1 MSPARNVVIILTY
14 YVTLI
19 FGSSLV
25 RNRFV
30 NQLKVMKRAVQS
42 VTTNLK
48 PISCIEGAPQ
58 MIPTLR
64 PYQEKLVKDTYQ
76 QWDAGKQFVAMV
88 SSTGSGKSM
97 TLTAIVAKE
106 RDRGQYVLVLAH
118 RQELITQLSDTM
130 GRMEIRHQVIA
141 ANKVV
146 RFAAKQSMENHGVNY
161 VDPNARVMVASVQSM
176 REAKIADLAKLG
188 NKLTVVQDEFHH
200 ATKKSKTWGGVLT
213 PLLNAGA
220 RGLGPT
226 ATPCR
231 ADGQG
236 LSRETDGYADVIVEG
251 PSMRWLIDNGYLSQY
266 KIYCPPTDLRL
277 DNVETSKT
285 TGDYKEKELK
295 AEIGRSH
302 IVGDI
307 VSHYLKICPGKRGIT
322 FTVGVDT
329 AEEVAEEYRKRGVP
343 AIALSGRNAD
353 EERVQAIRDLKS
365 GKILQIV
372 NDSLIGEGVD
382 IPAVEVVSF
391 ARPTQSYALYA
402 QMFGRALRPFEGK
415 SHAIIIDAV
424 SNVMRHGLPDAPR
437 EWSLDRR
444 ERRTGKSEP
453 STVRV
458 CTACAAVYERFLDA
472 CPDCGE
478 PVPKPADRS
487 GPIQVDG
494 DLYELDQ
501 DVLTRMRNEV
511 VGARETPEAMRD
523 RLTAQHVPPAGVMAN
538 VKRQSERLEVLGRLD
553 GLMATIAGYWRH
565 DGMSDK
571 EIFRKFFL
579 TYHIDWLS
587 AQGLK
592 KDDAL
597 TLMGKIQN
605 DVDGLVKTH

>member
-1 MSPARNVVIILTY
+1 M
-14 YVTLI
+14 TL
-19 FGSSLV
+19 
-25 RNRFV
+25 
-30 NQLKVMKRAVQS
+30 
-42 VTTNLK
+42 
-48 PISCIEGAPQ
+48 
-58 MIPTLR
+58 PTLR
-64 PYQEKLVKDTYQ
+64 PYQEKLVSETYQ

-88 SSTGSGKSM
+88 SATGSGKSM

-176 REAKIADLAKLG
+176 REGKIADLAKLG

-458 CTACAAVYERFLDA
+458 CTACAAVYERFRDA

-478 PVPKPADRS
+478 PVPKPAQRS
-487 GPIQVDG
+487 GPEFVDG
-494 DLYELDQ
+494 DLYELDP
-501 DVLTRMRNEV
+501 DVLAQMRNEV

-523 RLTAQHVPPAGVMAN
+523 RLTAQHVPMPGVMAN
-538 VKRQSERLEVLGRLD
+538 VKRQKERLDALVRLD
-553 GLMATIAGYWRH
+553 LKLAEWAGYRRAE
-565 DGMSDK
+565 GLSDS

-579 TYHIDWLS
+579 TYGVSWLEAQALKAADADKLRERIDL
-587 AQGLK
+587 
-592 KDDAL
+592 
-597 TLMGKIQN
+597 
-605 DVDGLVKTH
+605 

>member
-1 MSPARNVVIILTY
+1 MT
-14 YVTLI
+14 
-19 FGSSLV
+19 
-25 RNRFV
+25 
-30 NQLKVMKRAVQS
+30 
-42 VTTNLK
+42 
-48 PISCIEGAPQ
+48 
-58 MIPTLR
+58 IPTLR
-64 PYQEKLVKDTYQ
+64 PYQRKLVADVYE
-76 QWDAGKQFVAMV
+76 QWDAGMQFVAMV
-88 SSTGSGKSM
+88 SATGSGKSM
-97 TLTAIVAKE
+97 TLTEIVRME

-130 GRMEIRHQVIA
+130 GRLEIRHQVIA

-161 VDPNARVMVASVQSM
+161 VDPNSRVLVASVQSM
-176 REAKIADLAKLG
+176 RDTKIAELAKLG
-188 NKLTVVQDEFHH
+188 KRLTVVQDEFHH

-213 PLLNAGA
+213 PLMEAGA

-236 LSRETDGYADVIVEG
+236 LSRQTDGYADVLVHG
-251 PSMRWLIDNGYLSQY
+251 PEMRWLIDNGYLSQY

-277 DNVETSKT
+277 ENVETSKT

-329 AEEVAEEYRKRGVP
+329 AEEVAEEYRRRGVP
-343 AIALSGRNAD
+343 AVALSGRNAD

-453 STVRV
+453 SMVRV
-458 CTACAAVYERFLDA
+458 CTACAAVYERFRDA

-487 GPIQVDG
+487 GPVQLDG
-494 DLYELDQ
+494 DLYELDPT
-501 DVLTRMRNEV
+501 VLAQMRNEV

-523 RLTAQHVPPAGVMAN
+523 RLTAQHVPIPGVMSN
-538 VKRQSERLEVLGRLD
+538 VKRQRERLDALVKLDVVLAQWAGFRRAE
-553 GLMATIAGYWRH
+553 GL
-565 DGMSDK
+565 SDS
-571 EIFRKFFL
+571 EIFRKFYL
-579 TYHIDWLS
+579 TYGMSWLE
-587 AQGLK
+587 AQALKAADADKLRERIGL
-592 KDDAL
+592 
-597 TLMGKIQN
+597 
-605 DVDGLVKTH
+605 

>member
-1 MSPARNVVIILTY
+1 M
-14 YVTLI
+14 TL
-19 FGSSLV
+19 
-25 RNRFV
+25 
-30 NQLKVMKRAVQS
+30 
-42 VTTNLK
+42 
-48 PISCIEGAPQ
+48 
-58 MIPTLR
+58 PTLR
-64 PYQEKLVKDTYQ
+64 PYQEKLVAETYS
-76 QWDAGKQFVAMV
+76 QWDKGVQFVAMV
-88 SSTGSGKSM
+88 SATGSGKSM

-130 GRMEIRHQVIA
+130 GRMEIRHQIIA

-161 VDPNARVMVASVQSM
+161 VDPTARVFVASVQSM
-176 REAKIADLAKLG
+176 RPEKVAELAKLG

-213 PLLNAGA
+213 PLMNAGA

-458 CTACAAVYERFLDA
+458 CTACAAVYERFRDA

-478 PVPKPADRS
+478 PVPKPAQRS
-487 GPIQVDG
+487 GPEFVDG
-494 DLYELDQ
+494 DLYELDP
-501 DVLTRMRNEV
+501 DVLAQMRNEV

-538 VKRQSERLEVLGRLD
+538 VKRQRERLDALVRLD
-553 GLMATIAGYWRH
+553 LKLAEWAGYRRAE
-565 DGMSDK
+565 GLSDS
-571 EIFRKFFL
+571 EIFRKFYL
-579 TYHIDWLS
+579 TYGVSWLE
-587 AQGLK
+587 AQALK
-592 KDDAL
+592 AADADKL
-597 TLMGKIQN
+597 RERIEL
-605 DVDGLVKTH
+605 

>member
-1 MSPARNVVIILTY
+1 M
-14 YVTLI
+14 TL
-19 FGSSLV
+19 
-25 RNRFV
+25 
-30 NQLKVMKRAVQS
+30 
-42 VTTNLK
+42 
-48 PISCIEGAPQ
+48 
-58 MIPTLR
+58 PTLR
-64 PYQEKLVKDTYQ
+64 PYQEKLVKDTYR

-176 REAKIADLAKLG
+176 REAKIADLTKLG

-458 CTACAAVYERFLDA
+458 CTACAAVYERFRDA

-487 GPIQVDG
+487 GPMQVDG
-494 DLYELDQ
+494 DLYELDP
-501 DVLTRMRNEV
+501 DVLAQMRNEV
-511 VGARETPEAMRD
+511 VEARETPEAMRD
-523 RLTAQHVPPAGVMAN
+523 RLTGRYMPQAGVI
-538 VKRQSERLEVLGRLD
+538 SEVRKQIKRLD
-553 GLMATIAGYWRH
+553 ALVKLDHTLAQWAGYRRAE
-565 DGMSDK
+565 GLSDS
-571 EIFRKFFL
+571 EVFRKFYL
-579 TYHIDWLS
+579 TYGVSWLE
-587 AQGLK
+587 AQALKATDADKLRERIGL
-592 KDDAL
+592 
-597 TLMGKIQN
+597 
-605 DVDGLVKTH
+605 

>member
-1 MSPARNVVIILTY
+1 
-14 YVTLI
+14 VTRI
-19 FGSSLV
+19 FGNFLV
-25 RNRFV
+25 QNKLVNR
-30 NQLKVMKRAVQS
+30 LKVMKLAAQS

-88 SSTGSGKSM
+88 SATGSGKSM

-458 CTACAAVYERFLDA
+458 CTACAAVYERFRDA

-478 PVPKPADRS
+478 PVPKPAQRS
-487 GPIQVDG
+487 GPEFVDG
-494 DLYELDQ
+494 DLCELDP
-501 DVLTRMRNEV
+501 DVLAQMRNEV

-523 RLTAQHVPPAGVMAN
+523 RLTGRYCPQ
-538 VKRQSERLEVLGRLD
+538 VKVIHEVKKQIKRLD
-553 GLMATIAGYWRH
+553 ALVKLDHTLAQWAGYRRAE
-565 DGMSDK
+565 GLSDS
-571 EIFRKFFL
+571 EIFRKFYL
-579 TYHIDWLS
+579 TYGVSWLE
-587 AQGLK
+587 AQALKAADADKLRERIGL
-592 KDDAL
+592 
-597 TLMGKIQN
+597 
-605 DVDGLVKTH
+605 

>member
-1 MSPARNVVIILTY
+1 M
-14 YVTLI
+14 TL
-19 FGSSLV
+19 
-25 RNRFV
+25 
-30 NQLKVMKRAVQS
+30 
-42 VTTNLK
+42 
-48 PISCIEGAPQ
+48 
-58 MIPTLR
+58 PTLR

-88 SSTGSGKSM
+88 SATGSGKSM

-118 RQELITQLSDTM
+118 RRELITQLSDTM

-343 AIALSGRNAD
+343 AVALSGRNAD

-458 CTACAAVYERFLDA
+458 CTACAAVYERFRDA

-478 PVPKPADRS
+478 PVPKPAQRS
-487 GPIQVDG
+487 GPEFVDG
-494 DLYELDQ
+494 DLYELDP
-501 DVLTRMRNEV
+501 DVLAQMRNEV

-523 RLTAQHVPPAGVMAN
+523 RLTGRYCPQ
-538 VKRQSERLEVLGRLD
+538 VKVIHEVKKQIKRLD
-553 GLMATIAGYWRH
+553 ALVKLDHTLAQWAGYRRAE
-565 DGMSDK
+565 GLSDS
-571 EIFRKFFL
+571 EIFRKFYL
-579 TYHIDWLS
+579 TYGVSWLE
-587 AQGLK
+587 AQALKAADADKLRERIGL
-592 KDDAL
+592 
-597 TLMGKIQN
+597 
-605 DVDGLVKTH
+605 

>member
-1 MSPARNVVIILTY
+1 
-14 YVTLI
+14 
-19 FGSSLV
+19 
-25 RNRFV
+25 
-30 NQLKVMKRAVQS
+30 
-42 VTTNLK
+42 
-48 PISCIEGAPQ
+48 

-64 PYQEKLVKDTYQ
+64 PYQEKLVAETYQ

-88 SSTGSGKSM
+88 SATGSGKSM

-176 REAKIADLAKLG
+176 REAKIADLVKLG

-458 CTACAAVYERFLDA
+458 CTACAAVYERFRDA

-478 PVPKPADRS
+478 PVPKPAQRS
-487 GPIQVDG
+487 GPEFVDG
-494 DLYELDQ
+494 DLYELDP
-501 DVLTRMRNEV
+501 DVLAQMRNEV
-511 VGARETPEAMRD
+511 VGAREDVNQYRD
-523 RLTAQHVPPAGVMAN
+523 KMIGHGLPPHAVKRN
-538 VKRQSERLEVLGRLD
+538 VKLHENRLD
-553 GLMATIAGYWRH
+553 ALVKLDLKLAEWAGYRRAE
-565 DGMSDK
+565 GLSDS
-571 EIFRKFFL
+571 EIFRKFYL
-579 TYHIDWLS
+579 TYGMSWLE
-587 AQGLK
+587 AQALKAADADKLRERIGL
-592 KDDAL
+592 
-597 TLMGKIQN
+597 
-605 DVDGLVKTH
+605 

>member
-1 MSPARNVVIILTY
+1 
-14 YVTLI
+14 
-19 FGSSLV
+19 
-25 RNRFV
+25 
-30 NQLKVMKRAVQS
+30 MKLAAQS

-353 EERVQAIRDLKS
+353 EERVRAIRDLKS

-478 PVPKPADRS
+478 PVPKPAQRS
-487 GPIQVDG
+487 GPEFVDG
-494 DLYELDQ
+494 DLYELDP
-501 DVLTRMRNEV
+501 DVLAQMRNEV

-523 RLTAQHVPPAGVMAN
+523 RLTAMNVPPAGVMAN
-538 VKRQSERLEVLGRLD
+538 VKRQKERLDALVKLD
-553 GLMATIAGYWRH
+553 VSLSVWAGYRRAE
-565 DGMSDK
+565 GLSDS
-571 EIFRKFFL
+571 EIFRKFYL
-579 TYHIDWLS
+579 TYGVSWLE
-587 AQGLK
+587 AQALKAADADKLRERIGL
-592 KDDAL
+592 
-597 TLMGKIQN
+597 
-605 DVDGLVKTH
+605 

>member
-1 MSPARNVVIILTY
+1 
-14 YVTLI
+14 
-19 FGSSLV
+19 
-25 RNRFV
+25 
-30 NQLKVMKRAVQS
+30 
-42 VTTNLK
+42 
-48 PISCIEGAPQ
+48 
-58 MIPTLR
+58 MIPILR
-64 PYQEKLVKDTYQ
+64 PYQEKLVAETYS
-76 QWDAGKQFVAMV
+76 QWDKGVQFVAMV
-88 SSTGSGKSM
+88 SATGSGKSM

-176 REAKIADLAKLG
+176 RSEKVAELAKLG

-343 AIALSGRNAD
+343 AVALSGRNAD

-424 SNVMRHGLPDAPR
+424 SNVLRHGLPDAPR

-458 CTACAAVYERFLDA
+458 CTACAAVYERFRDA

-478 PVPKPADRS
+478 PVPKPAQRS
-487 GPIQVDG
+487 GPEFVDG
-494 DLYELDQ
+494 DLYELDP
-501 DVLTRMRNEV
+501 DVLAQMRNEV

-523 RLTAQHVPPAGVMAN
+523 RLTAQHVPMPGVMAN
-538 VKRQSERLEVLGRLD
+538 VKRQKERLDALVKLD
-553 GLMATIAGYWRH
+553 LKLAEWAGYRRAE
-565 DGMSDK
+565 GLSDS
-571 EIFRKFFL
+571 EIFRKFYL
-579 TYHIDWLS
+579 TYGVSWLE
-587 AQGLK
+587 AQALKAADADKLRDRIGL
-592 KDDAL
+592 
-597 TLMGKIQN
+597 
-605 DVDGLVKTH
+605 

>member
-1 MSPARNVVIILTY
+1 
-14 YVTLI
+14 
-19 FGSSLV
+19 
-25 RNRFV
+25 
-30 NQLKVMKRAVQS
+30 
-42 VTTNLK
+42 
-48 PISCIEGAPQ
+48 

-88 SSTGSGKSM
+88 SATGSGKSM

-266 KIYCPPTDLRL
+266 KIYCPPTDLHL
-277 DNVETSKT
+277 ENVETSKT

-343 AIALSGRNAD
+343 AVALSGRNAD

-458 CTACAAVYERFLDA
+458 CTACAAVYERFRDA

-478 PVPKPADRS
+478 PVPKPAQRS
-487 GPIQVDG
+487 GPEFVDG
-494 DLYELDQ
+494 DLYELDP
-501 DVLTRMRNEV
+501 DVLAQMRNEV
-511 VGARETPEAMRD
+511 IGARETPEAMRD
-523 RLTAQHVPPAGVMAN
+523 RLTAMNVPMPGVMSN
-538 VKRQSERLEVLGRLD
+538 VKRQKERLDALVKLD
-553 GLMATIAGYWRH
+553 LKLAEWAGYRRAE
-565 DGMSDK
+565 GLSDS
-571 EIFRKFFL
+571 EIFRKFYL
-579 TYHIDWLS
+579 TYGVSWLE
-587 AQGLK
+587 AQALKAADADKLRERIGL
-592 KDDAL
+592 
-597 TLMGKIQN
+597 
-605 DVDGLVKTH
+605 

>member
-1 MSPARNVVIILTY
+1 
-14 YVTLI
+14 
-19 FGSSLV
+19 
-25 RNRFV
+25 
-30 NQLKVMKRAVQS
+30 
-42 VTTNLK
+42 
-48 PISCIEGAPQ
+48 

-88 SSTGSGKSM
+88 SATGSGKSM

-176 REAKIADLAKLG
+176 REGKIADLAKLG

-329 AEEVAEEYRKRGVP
+329 AEEVAKEYRKRGVP

-402 QMFGRALRPFEGK
+402 QMFGRALRPFKGK

-458 CTACAAVYERFLDA
+458 CTACAAVYERFRDA

-487 GPIQVDG
+487 GPMQVDG
-494 DLYELDQ
+494 DLYELDP
-501 DVLTRMRNEV
+501 DVLAQMRNEV

-523 RLTAQHVPPAGVMAN
+523 RLTAQHVPVPGVMAN
-538 VKRQSERLEVLGRLD
+538 VKRQRERLDALVKLD
-553 GLMATIAGYWRH
+553 LKLAEWAGYRRAE
-565 DGMSDK
+565 GLSDS
-571 EIFRKFFL
+571 EIFRKFYL
-579 TYHIDWLS
+579 TYGVSWLE
-587 AQGLK
+587 AQALKAADADKLRERIGL
-592 KDDAL
+592 
-597 TLMGKIQN
+597 
-605 DVDGLVKTH
+605 

>member
-1 MSPARNVVIILTY
+1 M
-14 YVTLI
+14 TL
-19 FGSSLV
+19 
-25 RNRFV
+25 
-30 NQLKVMKRAVQS
+30 
-42 VTTNLK
+42 
-48 PISCIEGAPQ
+48 
-58 MIPTLR
+58 PTLR
-64 PYQEKLVKDTYQ
+64 PYQEKLVAETYS
-76 QWDAGKQFVAMV
+76 QWDKGVQFVAMV

-176 REAKIADLAKLG
+176 RSEKVAELAKLG

-343 AIALSGRNAD
+343 AVALSGRNAD

-458 CTACAAVYERFLDA
+458 CTTCAAVYERFLDA

-487 GPIQVDG
+487 GPMQVDG
-494 DLYELDQ
+494 DLYELDP
-501 DVLTRMRNEV
+501 DVLAQMRNEV

-523 RLTAQHVPPAGVMAN
+523 RLTAQHVPMPGVMAN
-538 VKRQSERLEVLGRLD
+538 VKRQKERLDALVRLD
-553 GLMATIAGYWRH
+553 LKLAEWAGYRRAE
-565 DGMSDK
+565 GLSDS

-579 TYHIDWLS
+579 TYGVSWLE
-587 AQGLK
+587 AQALKAADADKLRERIGL
-592 KDDAL
+592 
-597 TLMGKIQN
+597 
-605 DVDGLVKTH
+605 

>member
-1 MSPARNVVIILTY
+1 
-14 YVTLI
+14 
-19 FGSSLV
+19 
-25 RNRFV
+25 
-30 NQLKVMKRAVQS
+30 
-42 VTTNLK
+42 
-48 PISCIEGAPQ
+48 

-88 SSTGSGKSM
+88 SATGSGKSM

-458 CTACAAVYERFLDA
+458 CTACAAVYERFRDA

-478 PVPKPADRS
+478 PVPKPAQRS
-487 GPIQVDG
+487 GPEFVDG
-494 DLYELDQ
+494 DLYELDP
-501 DVLTRMRNEV
+501 DVLAQMRNEV
-511 VGARETPEAMRD
+511 VGAREDINQYRD
-523 RLTAQHVPPAGVMAN
+523 KMIAHGLPPHAVKRN
-538 VKRQSERLEVLGRLD
+538 VKLHENRLD
-553 GLMATIAGYWRH
+553 ALVKLDHTLAQWAGYRRAE
-565 DGMSDK
+565 GLSDS
-571 EIFRKFFL
+571 EIFRKFYL
-579 TYHIDWLS
+579 TYGISWLE
-587 AQGLK
+587 AQALK
-592 KDDAL
+592 AADADKL
-597 TLMGKIQN
+597 RERIN
-605 DVDGLVKTH
+605 NV

>member
-1 MSPARNVVIILTY
+1 M
-14 YVTLI
+14 TL
-19 FGSSLV
+19 
-25 RNRFV
+25 
-30 NQLKVMKRAVQS
+30 
-42 VTTNLK
+42 
-48 PISCIEGAPQ
+48 
-58 MIPTLR
+58 PTLR

-176 REAKIADLAKLG
+176 RETKIADLAKLG
-188 NKLTVVQDEFHH
+188 SKLTVVQDEFHH

-458 CTACAAVYERFLDA
+458 CTACAAVYERFRDA

-487 GPIQVDG
+487 GPMQVDG
-494 DLYELDQ
+494 DLYELDP
-501 DVLTRMRNEV
+501 DVLAQMRNEV

-523 RLTAQHVPPAGVMAN
+523 RLTAQHVPMPGVMAN
-538 VKRQSERLEVLGRLD
+538 VKRQRERLDALVRLD
-553 GLMATIAGYWRH
+553 LKLAEWAGYRRAE
-565 DGMSDK
+565 GLSDS
-571 EIFRKFFL
+571 EIFRKFYL
-579 TYHIDWLS
+579 TYGVSWLE
-587 AQGLK
+587 AQALKAADADKLRERIGL
-592 KDDAL
+592 
-597 TLMGKIQN
+597 
-605 DVDGLVKTH
+605 

>member
-1 MSPARNVVIILTY
+1 M
-14 YVTLI
+14 TL
-19 FGSSLV
+19 
-25 RNRFV
+25 
-30 NQLKVMKRAVQS
+30 
-42 VTTNLK
+42 
-48 PISCIEGAPQ
+48 
-58 MIPTLR
+58 PTLR

-97 TLTAIVAKE
+97 TLTSIVAKE

-176 REAKIADLAKLG
+176 RETKIADLAKLG
-188 NKLTVVQDEFHH
+188 SKLTVVQDEFHH

-458 CTACAAVYERFLDA
+458 CTACAAVYERFRDA

-487 GPIQVDG
+487 GPMQVDG
-494 DLYELDQ
+494 DLYELDP
-501 DVLTRMRNEV
+501 DVLAQMRNEV

-523 RLTAQHVPPAGVMAN
+523 RLTAQHVPMPGVMAN
-538 VKRQSERLEVLGRLD
+538 VKRQRERLDALVRLD
-553 GLMATIAGYWRH
+553 LKLAEWAGYRRAE
-565 DGMSDK
+565 GLSDS
-571 EIFRKFFL
+571 EIFRKFYL
-579 TYHIDWLS
+579 TYGVSWLE
-587 AQGLK
+587 AQALKAADADKLRERIGL
-592 KDDAL
+592 
-597 TLMGKIQN
+597 
-605 DVDGLVKTH
+605 

>member
-1 MSPARNVVIILTY
+1 
-14 YVTLI
+14 
-19 FGSSLV
+19 
-25 RNRFV
+25 
-30 NQLKVMKRAVQS
+30 
-42 VTTNLK
+42 
-48 PISCIEGAPQ
+48 
-58 MIPTLR
+58 MIPILR
-64 PYQEKLVKDTYQ
+64 PYQEKLVAETYS
-76 QWDAGKQFVAMV
+76 QWDKGVQFVAMV
-88 SSTGSGKSM
+88 SATGSGKSM

-458 CTACAAVYERFLDA
+458 CTACAAVYERFRDA

-478 PVPKPADRS
+478 PVPKPAQRS
-487 GPIQVDG
+487 GPEFVDG
-494 DLYELDQ
+494 DLYELDP
-501 DVLTRMRNEV
+501 DVLAQMRNEV

-523 RLTAQHVPPAGVMAN
+523 RLTGRYMPQAGVI
-538 VKRQSERLEVLGRLD
+538 SEVRKQIKRLD
-553 GLMATIAGYWRH
+553 ALVKLDLKLAEWAGYRRAE
-565 DGMSDK
+565 GLSDS
-571 EIFRKFFL
+571 EIFRKFYL
-579 TYHIDWLS
+579 TYGVSWLE
-587 AQGLK
+587 AQALKAADADKLRERIGL
-592 KDDAL
+592 
-597 TLMGKIQN
+597 
-605 DVDGLVKTH
+605 

>member
-1 MSPARNVVIILTY
+1 
-14 YVTLI
+14 
-19 FGSSLV
+19 
-25 RNRFV
+25 
-30 NQLKVMKRAVQS
+30 
-42 VTTNLK
+42 
-48 PISCIEGAPQ
+48 

-64 PYQEKLVKDTYQ
+64 PYQQSLVAETYQ

-88 SSTGSGKSM
+88 SATGSGKSM

-106 RDRGQYVLVLAH
+106 RNRGQYVLVLAH

-176 REAKIADLAKLG
+176 REGKIADLAKLG

-266 KIYCPPTDLRL
+266 KIYCPPTDLHL
-277 DNVETSKT
+277 ENVETSKT

-487 GPIQVDG
+487 GPMQVDG
-494 DLYELDQ
+494 DLYELDP
-501 DVLTRMRNEV
+501 DVLAQMRNEV

-523 RLTAQHVPPAGVMAN
+523 RLTAQHVPVPGVMAN
-538 VKRQSERLEVLGRLD
+538 IKRQRERLDALVKLD
-553 GLMATIAGYWRH
+553 HTLAQWAGFRRAEGL
-565 DGMSDK
+565 SDS
-571 EIFRKFFL
+571 EIFRKFYL
-579 TYHIDWLS
+579 TYGVSWLE
-587 AQGLK
+587 AQALK
-592 KDDAL
+592 AADADKL
-597 TLMGKIQN
+597 RERIG
-605 DVDGLVKTH
+605 V

>member
-1 MSPARNVVIILTY
+1 M
-14 YVTLI
+14 TL
-19 FGSSLV
+19 
-25 RNRFV
+25 
-30 NQLKVMKRAVQS
+30 
-42 VTTNLK
+42 
-48 PISCIEGAPQ
+48 
-58 MIPTLR
+58 PTLR
-64 PYQEKLVKDTYQ
+64 PYQQSLVAETYQ

-88 SSTGSGKSM
+88 SATGSGKSM

-453 STVRV
+453 SMVRV
-458 CTACAAVYERFLDA
+458 CTACAAVYERFRDA

-487 GPIQVDG
+487 GPVQVDG
-494 DLYELDQ
+494 DLYELDPA
-501 DVLTRMRNEV
+501 VLAQMRNEV

-523 RLTAQHVPPAGVMAN
+523 RLTAQHVPVPGVMAN
-538 VKRQSERLEVLGRLD
+538 VKRQRERLEVLSELD
-553 GLMATIAGYWRH
+553 HSMATIAGYWRH
-565 DGMSDK
+565 DGMSDS
-571 EIFRKFFL
+571 EIFRKFYL
-579 TYHIDWLS
+579 RYQTDWLT
-587 AQGLK
+587 AQSLK
-592 KDDAL
+592 KDDAESL
-597 TLMGKIQN
+597 IKKIQN
-605 DVDGLVKTH
+605 DVDGLVKVS

>member
-1 MSPARNVVIILTY
+1 
-14 YVTLI
+14 
-19 FGSSLV
+19 
-25 RNRFV
+25 
-30 NQLKVMKRAVQS
+30 
-42 VTTNLK
+42 
-48 PISCIEGAPQ
+48 

-64 PYQEKLVKDTYQ
+64 PYQEKLVSDTYQ

-130 GRMEIRHQVIA
+130 GRMGIRHQVIA

-343 AIALSGRNAD
+343 AVALSGRNAD

-415 SHAIIIDAV
+415 THAIIIDAV

-487 GPIQVDG
+487 GPVQVDG
-494 DLYELDQ
+494 DLYELDP
-501 DVLTRMRNEV
+501 DVLAQMRNEV

-523 RLTAQHVPPAGVMAN
+523 RLTAMNVPVPGVMGN
-538 VKRQSERLEVLGRLD
+538 VKRQRERLEVLGRLD

-587 AQGLK
+587 AQSLK
-592 KDDAL
+592 KDNAIAL
-597 TLMGKIQN
+597 MEKIQN

>member
-1 MSPARNVVIILTY
+1 M
-14 YVTLI
+14 TL
-19 FGSSLV
+19 
-25 RNRFV
+25 
-30 NQLKVMKRAVQS
+30 
-42 VTTNLK
+42 
-48 PISCIEGAPQ
+48 
-58 MIPTLR
+58 PTLR
-64 PYQEKLVKDTYQ
+64 PYQEKLVAETYS
-76 QWDAGKQFVAMV
+76 QWDKGVQFVAMV

-176 REAKIADLAKLG
+176 RSEKVAELAKLG

-285 TGDYKEKELK
+285 TGDYKEKKLK

-458 CTACAAVYERFLDA
+458 CTACAAVYERFRDA

-478 PVPKPADRS
+478 PVPKPAQRS
-487 GPIQVDG
+487 GPEFVDG
-494 DLYELDQ
+494 DLYELDP
-501 DVLTRMRNEV
+501 DVLAQMRNEV
-511 VGARETPEAMRD
+511 VGAREDVNQYRD
-523 RLTAQHVPPAGVMAN
+523 KMIGHGLPPHAVKRN
-538 VKRQSERLEVLGRLD
+538 VKLHENRLD
-553 GLMATIAGYWRH
+553 ALVKLDHTLAQWAGYRRAE
-565 DGMSDK
+565 GLSDS
-571 EIFRKFFL
+571 EIFRKFYL
-579 TYHIDWLS
+579 TYGVSWLE
-587 AQGLK
+587 AQALK
-592 KDDAL
+592 AADADKL
-597 TLMGKIQN
+597 RERIEL
-605 DVDGLVKTH
+605 

>member
-1 MSPARNVVIILTY
+1 
-14 YVTLI
+14 
-19 FGSSLV
+19 
-25 RNRFV
+25 
-30 NQLKVMKRAVQS
+30 
-42 VTTNLK
+42 
-48 PISCIEGAPQ
+48 

-88 SSTGSGKSM
+88 SATGSGKSM

-188 NKLTVVQDEFHH
+188 DKLTVVQDEFHH

-266 KIYCPPTDLRL
+266 KIYCPPTDLHL
-277 DNVETSKT
+277 ENVETSKT

-343 AIALSGRNAD
+343 AVALSGRNAD

-458 CTACAAVYERFLDA
+458 CTACAAVYERFRDA

-478 PVPKPADRS
+478 PVPKPAQRS
-487 GPIQVDG
+487 GPEFVDG
-494 DLYELDQ
+494 DLYELDP
-501 DVLTRMRNEV
+501 DVLAQMRNEV

-538 VKRQSERLEVLGRLD
+538 VKRQKERLDALVKLD
-553 GLMATIAGYWRH
+553 LKLAEWAGYRRAE
-565 DGMSDK
+565 GLSDS
-571 EIFRKFFL
+571 EIFRKFYL
-579 TYHIDWLS
+579 TYGVSWIE
-587 AQGLK
+587 AQALEAADADKLRERIGL
-592 KDDAL
+592 
-597 TLMGKIQN
+597 
-605 DVDGLVKTH
+605 

>member
-1 MSPARNVVIILTY
+1 M
-14 YVTLI
+14 
-19 FGSSLV
+19 
-25 RNRFV
+25 
-30 NQLKVMKRAVQS
+30 
-42 VTTNLK
+42 
-48 PISCIEGAPQ
+48 
-58 MIPTLR
+58 
-64 PYQEKLVKDTYQ
+64 
-76 QWDAGKQFVAMV
+76 AMV
-88 SSTGSGKSM
+88 SATGSGKSI
-97 TLTAIVAKE
+97 TLTAIVLSE
-106 RDRGQYVLVLAH
+106 RDRGQYVIVLAH
-118 RQELITQLSDTM
+118 RRELITQLSDTM
-130 GRMEIRHQVIA
+130 GRMKIHHQIIA

-146 RFAAKQSMENHGVNY
+146 RFAAKQSMENYGVNY
-161 VDPNARVMVASVQSM
+161 VDPTARVFVASVQSM
-176 REAKIADLAKLG
+176 STKKVAELAKLG
-188 NKLTVVQDEFHH
+188 DKLTVIQDEFHH

-213 PLLNAGA
+213 PLIDAGA

-251 PSMRWLIDNGYLSQY
+251 PTMRWLIDNGYLSRY

-277 DNVETSKT
+277 DNVETSKI

-295 AEIGRSH
+295 AEIGKSH

-343 AIALSGRNAD
+343 AVALSGRNAD

-444 ERRTGKSEP
+444 ERRTGKSQP

-458 CTACAAVYERFLDA
+458 CVACAAVYERFLDA

-494 DLYELDQ
+494 DLYELDP
-501 DVLTRMRNEV
+501 DVLAQMRDEV

-523 RLTAQHVPPAGVMAN
+523 RLTAQHMPVLGVMRN
-538 VKRQSERLEVLGRLD
+538 VKRQKERLDVLGELD
-553 GLMATIAGYWRH
+553 RVMATIAGYWRH
-565 DGMSDK
+565 QGMSDS
-571 EIFRKFFL
+571 EIFRKF
-579 TYHIDWLS
+579 YVNYRVDWLT
-587 AQGLK
+587 AQSLK
-592 KDDAL
+592 KDDAEVLMKKIL
-597 TLMGKIQN
+597 TDSSSMGYI
-605 DVDGLVKTH
+605 

>member
-1 MSPARNVVIILTY
+1 M
-14 YVTLI
+14 TL
-19 FGSSLV
+19 
-25 RNRFV
+25 
-30 NQLKVMKRAVQS
+30 
-42 VTTNLK
+42 
-48 PISCIEGAPQ
+48 
-58 MIPTLR
+58 PTLR
-64 PYQEKLVKDTYQ
+64 PYQEKLVAETYS
-76 QWDAGKQFVAMV
+76 QWDKGVQFVAMV

-118 RQELITQLSDTM
+118 RRELITQLSDTM

-266 KIYCPPTDLRL
+266 KIYCPPTDLHL
-277 DNVETSKT
+277 ENVETSKT

-453 STVRV
+453 SAVRV
-458 CTACAAVYERFLDA
+458 CTACAAVYERFRDA

-487 GPIQVDG
+487 GPMQVDG
-494 DLYELDQ
+494 DLYELDP
-501 DVLTRMRNEV
+501 DVLAQMRNEV
-511 VGARETPEAMRD
+511 VGAREDINQYRD
-523 RLTAQHVPPAGVMAN
+523 KMIGHGLPPHAVKRN
-538 VKRQSERLEVLGRLD
+538 VKLHENRLEALTKLD

-579 TYHIDWLS
+579 TYRTDWLS

-592 KDDAL
+592 KDDA
-597 TLMGKIQN
+597 TALMEKIQN
-605 DVDGLVKTH
+605 DVDGLVKDGL

>member
-1 MSPARNVVIILTY
+1 M
-14 YVTLI
+14 TL
-19 FGSSLV
+19 
-25 RNRFV
+25 
-30 NQLKVMKRAVQS
+30 
-42 VTTNLK
+42 
-48 PISCIEGAPQ
+48 
-58 MIPTLR
+58 PTLR

-88 SSTGSGKSM
+88 SATGSGKSM
-97 TLTAIVAKE
+97 TLTAIVRLE

-130 GRMEIRHQVIA
+130 GRMEIRHQIIA

-161 VDPNARVMVASVQSM
+161 VDPAARVFVASVQSM
-176 REAKIADLAKLG
+176 RVEKVAELAKLG

-266 KIYCPPTDLRL
+266 KIYCPPTDLHL
-277 DNVETSKT
+277 ENVETSKT

-343 AIALSGRNAD
+343 AVALSGRNAD

-424 SNVMRHGLPDAPR
+424 SNVLRHGLPDAPR

-458 CTACAAVYERFLDA
+458 CTACAAVYERFRDA

-478 PVPKPADRS
+478 PVPKPAQRS
-487 GPIQVDG
+487 GPEFVDG
-494 DLYELDQ
+494 DLYELDP
-501 DVLTRMRNEV
+501 DVLAQMRNEV

-523 RLTAQHVPPAGVMAN
+523 RLTAQHVPMPGVMAN
-538 VKRQSERLEVLGRLD
+538 VKRQKERLDALVKLD
-553 GLMATIAGYWRH
+553 LKLAEWAGYRRAE
-565 DGMSDK
+565 GLSDS
-571 EIFRKFFL
+571 EIFRKFYL
-579 TYHIDWLS
+579 TYGVSWIE
-587 AQGLK
+587 AQALKAADADKLRERIGL
-592 KDDAL
+592 
-597 TLMGKIQN
+597 
-605 DVDGLVKTH
+605 

>member
-1 MSPARNVVIILTY
+1 
-14 YVTLI
+14 
-19 FGSSLV
+19 
-25 RNRFV
+25 
-30 NQLKVMKRAVQS
+30 
-42 VTTNLK
+42 
-48 PISCIEGAPQ
+48 

-76 QWDAGKQFVAMV
+76 QWDSGKQFVAMV
-88 SSTGSGKSM
+88 SATGSGKSM

-343 AIALSGRNAD
+343 AVALSGRNAD

-444 ERRTGKSEP
+444 ERRTGKSE
-453 STVRV
+453 SSAVRV
-458 CTACAAVYERFLDA
+458 CTACAAVYERFRDA

-478 PVPKPADRS
+478 PVPKPAQRS
-487 GPIQVDG
+487 GPEFVDG
-494 DLYELDQ
+494 DLYELDP
-501 DVLTRMRNEV
+501 DVLAQMRNEV

-523 RLTAQHVPPAGVMAN
+523 RLTAQHIPPAGVMAN
-538 VKRQSERLEVLGRLD
+538 VKRQRERLEVSGQLD

-565 DGMSDK
+565 DGLSDS

-587 AQGLK
+587 AQSLK
-592 KDDAL
+592 KDDAVA
-597 TLMGKIQN
+597 LMEKIQN
-605 DVDGLVKTH
+605 DVDGLVKGEL

>member
-1 MSPARNVVIILTY
+1 
-14 YVTLI
+14 
-19 FGSSLV
+19 
-25 RNRFV
+25 
-30 NQLKVMKRAVQS
+30 MKLAAQS

-64 PYQEKLVKDTYQ
+64 PYQEKLVSDTYQ

-343 AIALSGRNAD
+343 AVALSGRNAD

-415 SHAIIIDAV
+415 THAIIIDAV

-458 CTACAAVYERFLDA
+458 CTACAAVYERFRDA

-478 PVPKPADRS
+478 PVPKPAQRS
-487 GPIQVDG
+487 GPEFVDG
-494 DLYELDQ
+494 DLYELDP
-501 DVLTRMRNEV
+501 DVLAQMRNEV

-523 RLTAQHVPPAGVMAN
+523 RLTAQHVPMPGVVAN
-538 VKRQSERLEVLGRLD
+538 VKRQKERLDELVKND
-553 GLMATIAGYWRH
+553 ILMAQWAGHRRAE
-565 DGMSDK
+565 GLSDS
-571 EIFRKFFL
+571 EIFRKFFI
-579 TYHIDWLS
+579 TFDIDWLS
-587 AQGLK
+587 AQSLK
-592 KDDAL
+592 KDEAL
-597 TLMGKIQN
+597 KLREKLETK
-605 DVDGLVKTH
+605 

>member
-1 MSPARNVVIILTY
+1 M
-14 YVTLI
+14 TL
-19 FGSSLV
+19 
-25 RNRFV
+25 
-30 NQLKVMKRAVQS
+30 
-42 VTTNLK
+42 
-48 PISCIEGAPQ
+48 
-58 MIPTLR
+58 PTLR
-64 PYQEKLVKDTYQ
+64 PYQEKLVKDTYE

-88 SSTGSGKSM
+88 SATGSGKSM
-97 TLTAIVAKE
+97 TLTAIVRSE

-130 GRMEIRHQVIA
+130 GRMEIRHQIIA

-161 VDPNARVMVASVQSM
+161 VDPTARVFVASVQSM
-176 REAKIADLAKLG
+176 RAEKVAELAKLG
-188 NKLTVVQDEFHH
+188 EKLTVVQDEFHH

-213 PLLNAGA
+213 PLMNAGA

-251 PSMRWLIDNGYLSQY
+251 PTMRWLIDNGYLSQY
-266 KIYCPPTDLRL
+266 KIYCPPTDLHL
-277 DNVETSKT
+277 ENVETSKT

-444 ERRTGKSEP
+444 ERRTGKSEV

-458 CTACAAVYERFLDA
+458 CVACAAVYERFLDA

-478 PVPKPADRS
+478 PVPKPAQRS
-487 GPIQVDG
+487 GPEFVDG
-494 DLYELDQ
+494 DLYELDPA
-501 DVLTRMRNEV
+501 VLAQMRNEV

-523 RLTAQHVPPAGVMAN
+523 RLTAQHVPVPGVMAN
-538 VKRQSERLEVLGRLD
+538 IKRQRERLDALVKLD
-553 GLMATIAGYWRH
+553 LKLAEWAGYRRAE
-565 DGMSDK
+565 GLSDS
-571 EIFRKFFL
+571 EIFRKFYL
-579 TYHIDWLS
+579 TYGVSWLE
-587 AQGLK
+587 AQALKAADADKLRERIGL
-592 KDDAL
+592 
-597 TLMGKIQN
+597 
-605 DVDGLVKTH
+605 

>member
-1 MSPARNVVIILTY
+1 
-14 YVTLI
+14 
-19 FGSSLV
+19 
-25 RNRFV
+25 
-30 NQLKVMKRAVQS
+30 
-42 VTTNLK
+42 
-48 PISCIEGAPQ
+48 

-97 TLTAIVAKE
+97 TLTAIVVKE

-251 PSMRWLIDNGYLSQY
+251 PTMRWLIDNGYLSQY

-343 AIALSGRNAD
+343 AVALSGRNAD

-458 CTACAAVYERFLDA
+458 CTACAAVYERFRDA

-487 GPIQVDG
+487 GPMQVDG
-494 DLYELDQ
+494 DLYELDPV
-501 DVLTRMRNEV
+501 VLAQMRNEV

-523 RLTAQHVPPAGVMAN
+523 RLTAQHVPMPGVMAN
-538 VKRQSERLEVLGRLD
+538 VKRQKERLDALVRLD
-553 GLMATIAGYWRH
+553 LKLAEWAGYRRAE
-565 DGMSDK
+565 GLSDS
-571 EIFRKFFL
+571 EIFRKFYL
-579 TYHIDWLS
+579 TYGVSWLE
-587 AQGLK
+587 AQALKAADADKLRERIGL
-592 KDDAL
+592 
-597 TLMGKIQN
+597 
-605 DVDGLVKTH
+605 

>member
-1 MSPARNVVIILTY
+1 M
-14 YVTLI
+14 TL
-19 FGSSLV
+19 
-25 RNRFV
+25 
-30 NQLKVMKRAVQS
+30 
-42 VTTNLK
+42 
-48 PISCIEGAPQ
+48 
-58 MIPTLR
+58 PTLR
-64 PYQEKLVKDTYQ
+64 PYQEKLVEYTYQ

-88 SSTGSGKSM
+88 SATGSGKSM

-415 SHAIIIDAV
+415 THAIIIDAV
-424 SNVMRHGLPDAPR
+424 SNVIRHGLPDAPR

-458 CTACAAVYERFLDA
+458 CTACAAVYERFRDA

-478 PVPKPADRS
+478 PVPKPAQRS
-487 GPIQVDG
+487 GPEFVDG
-494 DLYELDQ
+494 DLYELDPDILAQ
-501 DVLTRMRNEV
+501 MRNEV

-523 RLTAQHVPPAGVMAN
+523 RLTARHVPPAGVMAN
-538 VKRQSERLEVLGRLD
+538 IKRQKERLDALVKLD
-553 GLMATIAGYWRH
+553 LKLAEWAGYRRAE
-565 DGMSDK
+565 GLSDS

-579 TYHIDWLS
+579 TYGVSWIE
-587 AQGLK
+587 AQALKAADADKLRERIGL
-592 KDDAL
+592 
-597 TLMGKIQN
+597 
-605 DVDGLVKTH
+605 

>member
-1 MSPARNVVIILTY
+1 
-14 YVTLI
+14 
-19 FGSSLV
+19 
-25 RNRFV
+25 
-30 NQLKVMKRAVQS
+30 
-42 VTTNLK
+42 
-48 PISCIEGAPQ
+48 

-64 PYQEKLVKDTYQ
+64 PYQEKLVAETYQ

-88 SSTGSGKSM
+88 SATGSGKSM

-130 GRMEIRHQVIA
+130 GRMEIHHQVIA

-161 VDPNARVMVASVQSM
+161 VDPNARVIVASVQSM

-277 DNVETSKT
+277 DNVGTSKT

-295 AEIGRSH
+295 VEIGRSH

-478 PVPKPADRS
+478 PVPKPAQRS
-487 GPIQVDG
+487 GPEFVDG
-494 DLYELDQ
+494 DLYELDP
-501 DVLTRMRNEV
+501 DVLAQMHNEV
-511 VGARETPEAMRD
+511 IGAREDVNQYRD
-523 RLTAQHVPPAGVMAN
+523 RMIGHGLPPHAVKRN
-538 VKRQSERLEVLGRLD
+538 VKLHENRLD
-553 GLMATIAGYWRH
+553 ALVKLDHTLAQWAGYRRAE
-565 DGMSDK
+565 GLSDS
-571 EIFRKFFL
+571 EIFRKFYL
-579 TYHIDWLS
+579 TYGVSWLE
-587 AQGLK
+587 AQALK
-592 KDDAL
+592 AADADKL
-597 TLMGKIQN
+597 RERIEL
-605 DVDGLVKTH
+605 

>member
-1 MSPARNVVIILTY
+1 
-14 YVTLI
+14 
-19 FGSSLV
+19 
-25 RNRFV
+25 
-30 NQLKVMKRAVQS
+30 
-42 VTTNLK
+42 
-48 PISCIEGAPQ
+48 

-88 SSTGSGKSM
+88 SATGSGKSM

-458 CTACAAVYERFLDA
+458 CTACAAVYERFRDA

-478 PVPKPADRS
+478 PVPKPAQRS
-487 GPIQVDG
+487 GPEFVDG
-494 DLYELDQ
+494 DLYELDP
-501 DVLTRMRNEV
+501 DVLAQMRNEV

-523 RLTAQHVPPAGVMAN
+523 RLTAQHVPMPGVMSN
-538 VKRQSERLEVLGRLD
+538 VKRQKERLDALVRLD
-553 GLMATIAGYWRH
+553 LKLAEWAGYRRAE
-565 DGMSDK
+565 GLSDS

-579 TYHIDWLS
+579 TYGISWIE
-587 AQGLK
+587 AQALK
-592 KDDAL
+592 AADADKL
-597 TLMGKIQN
+597 RERIN
-605 DVDGLVKTH
+605 NV

>member
-1 MSPARNVVIILTY
+1 
-14 YVTLI
+14 
-19 FGSSLV
+19 
-25 RNRFV
+25 
-30 NQLKVMKRAVQS
+30 
-42 VTTNLK
+42 
-48 PISCIEGAPQ
+48 

-88 SSTGSGKSM
+88 SATGSGKSM

-343 AIALSGRNAD
+343 AVALSGRNAD

-458 CTACAAVYERFLDA
+458 CTACAAVYERFRDA

-478 PVPKPADRS
+478 PVPKSADRS
-487 GPIQVDG
+487 GPVQVDG
-494 DLYELDQ
+494 DLYELDP
-501 DVLTRMRNEV
+501 DVLAQMRNEV

-523 RLTAQHVPPAGVMAN
+523 RLTAQHVPMPGVMSN
-538 VKRQSERLEVLGRLD
+538 VKHQRERLEVLGQLD

-579 TYHIDWLS
+579 TYRTDWLS
-587 AQGLK
+587 AQSLK
-592 KDDAL
+592 KDDAVA
-597 TLMGKIQN
+597 LMKKIQN
-605 DVDGLVKTH
+605 DIDGLVKDGL

>member
-1 MSPARNVVIILTY
+1 
-14 YVTLI
+14 
-19 FGSSLV
+19 
-25 RNRFV
+25 
-30 NQLKVMKRAVQS
+30 
-42 VTTNLK
+42 
-48 PISCIEGAPQ
+48 

-64 PYQEKLVKDTYQ
+64 PYQQSLVAETYQ

-88 SSTGSGKSM
+88 SATGSGKSM

-161 VDPNARVMVASVQSM
+161 VDPNSRVMVASVQSM

-188 NKLTVVQDEFHH
+188 NRLTVIQDEFHH

-424 SNVMRHGLPDAPR
+424 SNVLRHGLPDAPR

-444 ERRTGKSEP
+444 ERRTGKSES

-458 CTACAAVYERFLDA
+458 CVACAAVYERFLDA

-487 GPIQVDG
+487 GPMQVDG
-494 DLYELDQ
+494 DLYELDPDLLAQ
-501 DVLTRMRNEV
+501 MRNEV

-523 RLTAQHVPPAGVMAN
+523 RLTAQHVPVPGVMAN
-538 VKRQSERLEVLGRLD
+538 VKRQRERLDALVKLD
-553 GLMATIAGYWRH
+553 HTLAQWAGYRRAE
-565 DGMSDK
+565 GLSDS
-571 EIFRKFFL
+571 EIFRKFYL
-579 TYHIDWLS
+579 TYGVSWLE
-587 AQGLK
+587 AQALK
-592 KDDAL
+592 AADADKL
-597 TLMGKIQN
+597 RERIEL
-605 DVDGLVKTH
+605 

>member
-25 RNRFV
+25 RNKLV
-30 NQLKVMKRAVQS
+30 NRLKVMKLAAQS

-48 PISCIEGAPQ
+48 PISRIEGAPQ

-458 CTACAAVYERFLDA
+458 CTACAAVYERFRDT

-597 TLMGKIQN
+597 TLMEKIQN

>member
-1 MSPARNVVIILTY
+1 MT
-14 YVTLI
+14 
-19 FGSSLV
+19 
-25 RNRFV
+25 
-30 NQLKVMKRAVQS
+30 
-42 VTTNLK
+42 
-48 PISCIEGAPQ
+48 
-58 MIPTLR
+58 IPTLR
-64 PYQEKLVKDTYQ
+64 PYQKKLVADVYE
-76 QWDAGKQFVAMV
+76 QWDAGMQFVAMV
-88 SSTGSGKSM
+88 SATGSGKSM
-97 TLTAIVAKE
+97 TLTEIVRME

-130 GRMEIRHQVIA
+130 GRLEIRHQVIA

-161 VDPNARVMVASVQSM
+161 VDPNSRVLVASVQSM
-176 REAKIADLAKLG
+176 RANKIAELAKLG
-188 NKLTVVQDEFHH
+188 KRLTVVQDEFHH

-213 PLLNAGA
+213 PLMEAGA

-236 LSRETDGYADVIVEG
+236 LSRQTDGYADVLVHG
-251 PSMRWLIDNGYLSQY
+251 PEMRWLIDNGYLSQY

-329 AEEVAEEYRKRGVP
+329 AEEVAEEYRRRGVP
-343 AIALSGRNAD
+343 AVALSGRNAD

-458 CTACAAVYERFLDA
+458 CTACAAVYERFRNA

-487 GPIQVDG
+487 GPVQVDG
-494 DLYELDQ
+494 DLYELDPT
-501 DVLTRMRNEV
+501 VLAQMRNEV

-523 RLTAQHVPPAGVMAN
+523 RLTAQHVPVPGVMAN
-538 VKRQSERLEVLGRLD
+538 VKRQRERLDALVKLD
-553 GLMATIAGYWRH
+553 YSLAQWAGYRRAE
-565 DGMSDK
+565 GLSDS
-571 EIFRKFFL
+571 EIFRKFYL
-579 TYHIDWLS
+579 TYGMSWLE
-587 AQGLK
+587 AQALKAADADKLRERIGL
-592 KDDAL
+592 
-597 TLMGKIQN
+597 
-605 DVDGLVKTH
+605 

>member
-1 MSPARNVVIILTY
+1 M
-14 YVTLI
+14 TL
-19 FGSSLV
+19 
-25 RNRFV
+25 
-30 NQLKVMKRAVQS
+30 
-42 VTTNLK
+42 
-48 PISCIEGAPQ
+48 
-58 MIPTLR
+58 PTLR

-88 SSTGSGKSM
+88 SATGSGKSM

-118 RQELITQLSDTM
+118 RRELITQLSDTM

-343 AIALSGRNAD
+343 AVALSGRNAD

-458 CTACAAVYERFLDA
+458 CTACAAVYERFRDA

-478 PVPKPADRS
+478 PVPKPAQRS
-487 GPIQVDG
+487 GPEFVEG
-494 DLYELDQ
+494 DLYELDP
-501 DVLTRMRNEV
+501 DVLAQMRNEV

-523 RLTAQHVPPAGVMAN
+523 RLTAQHVPMPGVMAN
-538 VKRQSERLEVLGRLD
+538 VKRQRERLEVLGQLD
-553 GLMATIAGYWRH
+553 SLMATIAGYWRH

-579 TYHIDWLS
+579 TYRTDWLS
-587 AQGLK
+587 AQSLK
-592 KDDAL
+592 KDDAAA
-597 TLMGKIQN
+597 LMEKIQN
-605 DVDGLVKTH
+605 DVDGLVKDEL